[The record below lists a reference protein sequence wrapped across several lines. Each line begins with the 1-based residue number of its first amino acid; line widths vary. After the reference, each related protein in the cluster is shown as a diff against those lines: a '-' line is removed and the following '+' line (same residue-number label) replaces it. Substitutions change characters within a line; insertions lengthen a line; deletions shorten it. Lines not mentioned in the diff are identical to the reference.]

1 MDDIYMQIWIAII
14 QFGHQ
19 LGVKSIARA
28 LTEDE
33 AMAYYAIC
41 KFIQVKM
48 AVDTFVLGQHLE
60 ERKNERSSETER
72 GGT

>member
-1 MDDIYMQIWIAII
+1 MDELTQLWIAII
-14 QFGHQ
+14 QYGHQ
-19 LGVKSIARA
+19 LGVKSIAKA
-28 LTEDE
+28 LSEDE

-41 KFIQVKM
+41 RFIRIKM
-48 AVDTFVLGQHLE
+48 AVDAYVLEQHLE